1 MDKALHPSLARIAAS
16 YDEILLEFQQGRLSP
31 AESRRRILALVA
43 RDDNGVEW
51 SIDPENGRWRY
62 RTKWGEFA
70 HAEPPTFGMIQTTAH
85 DLGAGA
91 GRSLDDRVTM
101 HEVDLDLLSSPTSL
115 AGSTTSPTGRQ
126 PSGKSGPSTAVF
138 AGLVATILVLVAIV
152 AVLATR

>member
-1 MDKALHPSLARIAAS
+1 VDKALHPSLARIAAS
-16 YDEILLEFQQGRLSP
+16 YDEILLEFQQGRLSS

-70 HAEPPTFGMIQTTAH
+70 HAEPPTFGMLQATAH
-85 DLGAGA
+85 DLGAGS

-101 HEVDLDLLSSPTSL
+101 HEVDLDLLSSPSSL
-115 AGSTTSPTGRQ
+115 AGSTTSPYGPKRAE
-126 PSGKSGPSTAVF
+126 KSGPSTTVF
-138 AGLVATILVLVAIV
+138 VGLVALVLILAAVIAI
-152 AVLATR
+152 LATR